1 MPRRAKM
8 KDEGQVHEDLTKTN
22 GINSEQ
28 LKGFVAEI
36 EAEQDAI
43 DEIMRNA
50 QAACQPHIDQI
61 KAIKKEAAEAGI
73 PKKPLAAKIRE
84 RGLRRKADRC
94 RETLS
99 EDQREIFDEISQ
111 KMDDLFSFADRQAE
125 VEREAA

>member
-36 EAEQDAI
+36 EDEQAKI
-43 DEIMRNA
+43 DEIMKNA
-50 QAACQPHIDQI
+50 QIACQPHIDQI

-73 PKKPLAAKIRE
+73 PKKPLSAKLRE
-84 RGLRRKADRC
+84 RGLRRKADGC
-94 RETLS
+94 RESLS
-99 EDQREIFDEISQ
+99 EEQREIFDEISQ
-111 KMDDLFSFADRQAE
+111 KMDDLFSFADRQDE
-125 VEREAA
+125 EREAA